1 MANVSI
7 KFNGKEFLLSCED
20 GQEEH
25 LEELLIQIN
34 KKFNNLKNDLGN
46 LGENKLLL
54 ITAVKVMDEY
64 YETKKKVEEK
74 KEELKNLSNKF
85 KELKSL
91 IYEYRD
97 NKEQEILQ
105 LNNDHNKLKDE
116 IEINQ
121 KNYEKLIDEAAD
133 EISNF
138 VEKANLENLSQY
150 IPVNKSEIR
159 KKILKIRKQKSAKSL
174 NINFDHLLKIL
185 KKNINIGKVIGGYYP
200 YNHEIDA
207 IEILKNLEKQ
217 NYKISLPKIK
227 KNSQMD
233 FFCWSSQDPLQIN
246 EYGIPEP
253 TSDKMLAPNILL
265 VPLVAFDKNYNRIGY
280 GGGFYD
286 RYIKRIK
293 KIKKI
298 ITIGLAYSFQRIDQI
313 PVDKYDVKLDFIV
326 TNKKIR

>member
-97 NKEQEILQ
+97 KKEQEIND
-105 LNNDHNKLKDE
+105 LNENHYKLKNE

-133 EISNF
+133 EISTF
-138 VEKANLENLSQY
+138 VEKANLETLS
-150 IPVNKSEIR
+150 
-159 KKILKIRKQKSAKSL
+159 
-174 NINFDHLLKIL
+174 
-185 KKNINIGKVIGGYYP
+185 
-200 YNHEIDA
+200 
-207 IEILKNLEKQ
+207 
-217 NYKISLPKIK
+217 
-227 KNSQMD
+227 
-233 FFCWSSQDPLQIN
+233 
-246 EYGIPEP
+246 
-253 TSDKMLAPNILL
+253 
-265 VPLVAFDKNYNRIGY
+265 
-280 GGGFYD
+280 
-286 RYIKRIK
+286 
-293 KIKKI
+293 
-298 ITIGLAYSFQRIDQI
+298 
-313 PVDKYDVKLDFIV
+313 
-326 TNKKIR
+326 